1 MKEKENINM
10 PKELHIAKELRM
22 KESESFHTCGCSHSS
37 LYTSPNT
44 YSGPSKEIVEKELGN
59 LFLSV
64 LERLERE
71 GRLSEIIESLDLG
84 GQKWN
89 CKDNNYKRVKNLQ

>member
-1 MKEKENINM
+1 MKEKENIKM
-10 PKELHIAKELRM
+10 S
-22 KESESFHTCGCSHSS
+22 ESESFHTCGCSHP

-44 YSGPSKEIVEKELGN
+44 YSGPSKETVEEELGS

-71 GRLSEIIESLDLG
+71 GRLPELFESI
-84 GQKWN
+84 N
-89 CKDNNYKRVKNLQ
+89 KNQ

>member
-10 PKELHIAKELRM
+10 SEN
-22 KESESFHTCGCSHSS
+22 ESFHTCGCSHP
-37 LYTSPNT
+37 LYISPNT
-44 YSGPSKEIVEKELGN
+44 YSGPSKETVEEELGS

-84 GQKWN
+84 GQ
-89 CKDNNYKRVKNLQ
+89 R

>member
-10 PKELHIAKELRM
+10 REI
-22 KESESFHTCGCSHSS
+22 ESFHTRGRSHT

-44 YSGPSKEIVEKELGN
+44 YSGPSKEIVEEELGS

-64 LERLERE
+64 LERLEKE

-84 GQKWN
+84 GQ
-89 CKDNNYKRVKNLQ
+89 R

>member
-10 PKELHIAKELRM
+10 LEESHITKELKI
-22 KESESFHTCGCSHSS
+22 KESESFHTCGRSHT

-44 YSGPSKEIVEKELGN
+44 YSGPSKEIVEEELGS

-71 GRLSEIIESLDLG
+71 GRLPELLESL
-84 GQKWN
+84 
-89 CKDNNYKRVKNLQ
+89 NNLS